1 MIALALTGPTASGK
15 TALSIHIAESL
26 GAEIISCDSMQI
38 YRGMDIG
45 TAKATAS
52 ERAAVPHHLIDFLS
66 PLESYS
72 AERYRADALACAS
85 ELTERGV
92 LPLFVGGTGLY
103 IDTLMRAPVSAVP
116 ESDPGY
122 RERMLALAA
131 SEGGVDI
138 LWNRLSSVDPESAE
152 KTHKNNVKRVIRA
165 LEIYDVTGVPKS
177 QHDRESLA
185 HSADISIGMI
195 TLDVHDRENLYR
207 RVDTRVDM
215 MIREGLLDEVRAL
228 YGAGLLPEHTT
239 ASQAIGYK
247 ELISYIEGRATLD
260 EATELLKLSSRR
272 YAKRQLT
279 WFRHEEA
286 ERVYIDTES
295 GDMKSVTSLCD
306 EALSAAKRLTDKLHT
321 QG

>member
-15 TALSIHIAESL
+15 TALSIHLARSI

-45 TAKATAS
+45 TAKATSA

-72 AERYRADALACAS
+72 AERYRADALACARA
-85 ELTERGV
+85 LTERGV
-92 LPLFVGGTGLY
+92 MPLFVGGTGLY
-103 IDTLMRAPVSAVP
+103 IDTLMRAQVSTVP
-116 ESDPGY
+116 ESDPEY
-122 RERMLALAA
+122 RARMLAIAE
-131 SEGGVDI
+131 SDGGADI
-138 LWNRLSSVDPESAE
+138 LWDRLNSVDPESAE
-152 KTHKNNVKRVIRA
+152 KTHKNNLKRVIRA
-165 LEIYDVTGVPKS
+165 LEIYDTTGVPKS

-185 HSADISIGMI
+185 MPTDISIGMI

-215 MIREGLLDEVRAL
+215 MMTEGLLDEVRAL

-279 WFRHEEA
+279 WFRHEVA
-286 ERVYIDTES
+286 ERVYIDTEQ
-295 GDMKSVTSLCD
+295 GEMKSVTALCD
-306 EALSAAKRLTDKLHT
+306 EVCSAAKRLIDNLHT